1 MRPLIDTLEHI
12 HEDTGEPE
20 ALGML
25 TTMKTYNFVAT
36 LTMLSDVL
44 PVLTCL
50 SRALQAKT
58 ADFTLVASQLTYV
71 QHSLQQIKECP
82 NDQEYLSTV
91 HDTVTD
97 LAIGV
102 VDLETAREN
111 FNKNVLQPYL
121 EEVSRQISCRFKD
134 TLGLLTAF
142 NIFDPQKY
150 PTDVQQLHK
159 YGTAELEKLLKFYGE
174 TTEIA
179 YEGNVFST
187 PEDVDKTETRHEC
200 KAFKLVIFE
209 EKSLSLKEL
218 AILFLRSEAKCV
230 TFPDIKILLTIAMVL
245 PVSTATVEHS
255 FSDMKQIKDRLRN
268 QLLPASMFKL
278 MIIAIEGPPL
288 HEVDFDAV
296 LALWKAKKPLR
307 LLI

>member
-12 HEDTGEPE
+12 NEDTGEPE

-25 TTMKTYNFVAT
+25 RTMKTYNFVAT
-36 LTMLSDVL
+36 LMMLSDVL
-44 PVLTCL
+44 PVLNCL

-58 ADFTLVASQLTYV
+58 ADFTLVVSQLTYV
-71 QHSLQQIKECP
+71 QHSLQQIKEGP

-97 LAIGV
+97 LAIGI

-134 TLGLLTAF
+134 TLGL
-142 NIFDPQKY
+142 IFDPQKF

-174 TTEIA
+174 ATEIE
-179 YEGNVFST
+179 YVGKVFST
-187 PEDVDKTETRHEC
+187 PADVDKTETRHEW

-209 EKSLSLKEL
+209 EKSLSLEEL
-218 AILFLRSEAKCV
+218 ATLLLISEAKCV
-230 TFPDIKILLTIAMVL
+230 TFPNIKILLTIAMVL
-245 PVSTATVEHS
+245 PVSTATVERS
-255 FSDMKQIKDRLRN
+255 FSDMKQIR
-268 QLLPASMFKL
+268 STS
-278 MIIAIEGPPL
+278 
-288 HEVDFDAV
+288 
-296 LALWKAKKPLR
+296 
-307 LLI
+307 

>member
-25 TTMKTYNFVAT
+25 RTMKTHNFVAT
-36 LTMLSDVL
+36 LMMLSDVL

-71 QHSLQQIKECP
+71 QHSLQQIKERP
-82 NDQEYLSTV
+82 NDQEYPSTV

-97 LAIGV
+97 LTIGV
-102 VDLETAREN
+102 VDLQAARKN

-121 EEVSRQISCRFKD
+121 EEVSRQISCHFKD
-134 TLGLLTAF
+134 TLGLLTSFSIF
-142 NIFDPQKY
+142 NPQKC

-174 TTEIA
+174 TTEIE
-179 YEGNVFST
+179 YKGNVFST
-187 PEDVDKTETRHEC
+187 PSDVNKTETRHEW
-200 KAFKLVIFE
+200 KSFELVIFE
-209 EKSLSLKEL
+209 EKSLSLKEI
-218 AILFLRSEAKCV
+218 ATLFLRSEAKCV
-230 TFPDIKILLTIAMVL
+230 TFPNCKILLTFAMVL
-245 PVSTATVEHS
+245 PVSTATVELS
-255 FSDMKQIKDRLRN
+255 FNDMKQIKDRLRN
-268 QLLPASMFKL
+268 RLLPASMFKQ

-296 LALWKAKKPLR
+296 LALWKAMKPWR

>member
-25 TTMKTYNFVAT
+25 RTMKTYNFVAT
-36 LTMLSDVL
+36 LMMLSDVF

-50 SRALQAKT
+50 SSALQAMR

-71 QHSLQQIKECP
+71 QHSLEQQECP
-82 NDQEYLSTV
+82 NDQVYLSTV

-121 EEVSRQISCRFKD
+121 EEVSTQISCRFKD

-142 NIFDPQKY
+142 SIFDPQNC

-159 YGTAELEKLLKFYGE
+159 YGSAELEKLLKFYGE
-174 TTEIA
+174 TTEIE
-179 YEGNVFST
+179 YEGNVYTT
-187 PEDVDKTETRHEC
+187 PADFDKTETRHEW

-218 AILFLRSEAKCV
+218 ATLFLRSEAKCV
-230 TFPDIKILLTIAMVL
+230 TFPNIKILLTIAMVL
-245 PVSTATVEHS
+245 PVSTATVERS
-255 FSDMKQIKDRLRN
+255 FSDMKQIKGRLRN
-268 QLLPASMFKL
+268 RLLLASMFKL

-296 LALWKAKKPLR
+296 LALWKAMKPWR
-307 LLI
+307 LFI